1 MSRYWR
7 GSPAGGRSRH
17 DAVRNVKL
25 FGLDASK
32 DFAAALAQC
41 AGVPLAPHEERD
53 FEDGEF
59 KVRPLEG
66 VRGEEVFVCQSLA
79 SSDGQ
84 SANDALARLLFLC
97 GAVKDAGADRVVAL
111 VPYLAYARKDRRT
124 KPRDPVTT
132 RYVAQLFEAVGVDA
146 VVTVDVH
153 NPAAFENSFRIAN
166 ENLEAA
172 PLFAEHFAPLASAA
186 ERIVVLS
193 PDAGGVKRARAF
205 AALLESRSGKH
216 VDLAFI
222 EKQRSEGRVSGEL
235 FAGDVDGAVV
245 IVIDDLI
252 SGGTTLARA
261 AAAAIARGA
270 RGVHA
275 AATHGVLAAAAA
287 ATLGGAPLE
296 SVALTDT
303 VSGIRRRAAFL
314 GSRLRV
320 LECAPLF
327 AAAIAGLARDAR
339 LEIGRLHD
347 Q

>member
-1 MSRYWR
+1 
-7 GSPAGGRSRH
+7 
-17 DAVRNVKL
+17 VKL
-25 FGLDASK
+25 FGLNATK
-32 DFAAALAQC
+32 DFAAGVAERLGVWLAS
-41 AGVPLAPHEERD
+41 HEERD

-59 KVRPLEG
+59 KVRPLES
-66 VRGEEVFVCQSLA
+66 VRGEQVFVCQSLA

-97 GAVKDAGADRVVAL
+97 GAAKDAGAEHVTAL

-132 RYVAQLFEAVGVDA
+132 RYVAQMFEAVGIDA
-146 VVTVDVH
+146 VATVDVH
-153 NPAAFENSFRIAN
+153 NLAAFENSFRIAK

-172 PLFAEHFAPLASAA
+172 PLFAEHFAPLASVV
-186 ERIVVLS
+186 ERTVVLS
-193 PDAGGVKRARAF
+193 PDAGGVKRARAV
-205 AALLESRSGKH
+205 AALLENRSGKP
-216 VDLAFI
+216 VGLAFM

-261 AAAAIARGA
+261 AAAARAHGA

-287 ATLGGAPLE
+287 QTLGGAPLE
-296 SVALTDT
+296 SIVLTDT
-303 VSGIRRRAAFL
+303 VSNVRHRGEFL
-314 GSRLRV
+314 GPKLHV
-320 LECAPLF
+320 LESAPLV
-327 AAAIAGLARDAR
+327 AAAVQRWLGEPGPAPVLDP
-339 LEIGRLHD
+339 D
-347 Q
+347 